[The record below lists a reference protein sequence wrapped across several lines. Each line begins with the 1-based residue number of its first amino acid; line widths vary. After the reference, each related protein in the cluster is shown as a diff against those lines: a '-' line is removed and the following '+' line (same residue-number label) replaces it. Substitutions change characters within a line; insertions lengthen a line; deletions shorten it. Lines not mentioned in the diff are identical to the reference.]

1 MAERV
6 GVEPTHALRRLTD
19 FESAPLDHLG
29 TFPQQC
35 LLYREECE
43 IAITNYIGKPFNP
56 SFLMEVS

>member
-29 TFPQQC
+29 TFPQQD
-35 LLYREECE
+35 LLYREESE
-43 IAITNYIGKPFNP
+43 KAMSNYYNKPLL
-56 SFLMEVS
+56 SIS